1 MFGGNPKEVHDQGSG
16 ASAVGD
22 NMITIHVKVSK
33 TGIQEQEARPQKS
46 GSLSQG
52 ASVRQTYR
60 ASVE

>member
-1 MFGGNPKEVHDQGSG
+1 MTRG
-16 ASAVGD
+16 VGLVQWVTD
-22 NMITIHVKVSK
+22 NMITILVKVSI

-46 GSLSQG
+46 GSPSQR

>member
-1 MFGGNPKEVHDQGSG
+1 MTRG
-16 ASAVGD
+16 VGLVQWVTD
-22 NMITIHVKVSK
+22 NMITIHVKVSI

-46 GSLSQG
+46 GSPSQR